1 MVCLTLPRF
10 GRALTRRPTSASVS
24 PSENDSIFQ
33 AELRCED
40 MERFCIVLGGHPQ
53 IGGLVIID
61 TAGSKAVDRWND
73 ANPGQKIEI
82 GYAIIE
88 VNGITKLQDMLQEFR
103 EAKVASI
110 LVQAELCPKQL
121 AMLRTTIKIQRRKL
135 LLQENL
141 EDATFV
147 TKCGETCSICH
158 EEMDG
163 HADASRLPCGHCF
176 HKACVTKWLVYG
188 SLRCP
193 LCNHEVGRSDSQ
205 NNWGRL
211 EKMRRPDSGNS
222 GRKSRKNSTK
232 FAAYSDGIVSE
243 MQSTWC
249 HFGSIFGSIFAVADL
264 LGSRV
269 NQQRRHFPQFSAF

>member
-1 MVCLTLPRF
+1 MDPMVYIFSTSTQYLSLKPLFHRREESTAAGARFFPPSAMMIFWAQRNWLQDINPFSTRMVCLTLPRF

-24 PSENDSIFQ
+24 RSENDSIFQ

-141 EDATFV
+141 EDATFL

-158 EEMDG
+158 EEMNAHD
-163 HADASRLPCGHCF
+163 ADVSRLPCGHCF
-176 HKACVTKWLVYG
+176 HKTCVTKWLVYG

-205 NNWGRL
+205 NN
-211 EKMRRPDSGNS
+211 
-222 GRKSRKNSTK
+222 
-232 FAAYSDGIVSE
+232 
-243 MQSTWC
+243 
-249 HFGSIFGSIFAVADL
+249 
-264 LGSRV
+264 
-269 NQQRRHFPQFSAF
+269 

>member
-1 MVCLTLPRF
+1 MIFWAQRNWLQDINPFSTKMVCLTLPRF

-24 PSENDSIFQ
+24 RSENDSIFQ

-61 TAGSKAVDRWND
+61 TAGSKAIDRWND

-141 EDATFV
+141 ENATFL

-163 HADASRLPCGHCF
+163 HDDVSRLPCGHCF
-176 HKACVTKWLVYG
+176 HKTCVTKWLVYG

-205 NNWGRL
+205 NN
-211 EKMRRPDSGNS
+211 
-222 GRKSRKNSTK
+222 
-232 FAAYSDGIVSE
+232 
-243 MQSTWC
+243 
-249 HFGSIFGSIFAVADL
+249 
-264 LGSRV
+264 
-269 NQQRRHFPQFSAF
+269 